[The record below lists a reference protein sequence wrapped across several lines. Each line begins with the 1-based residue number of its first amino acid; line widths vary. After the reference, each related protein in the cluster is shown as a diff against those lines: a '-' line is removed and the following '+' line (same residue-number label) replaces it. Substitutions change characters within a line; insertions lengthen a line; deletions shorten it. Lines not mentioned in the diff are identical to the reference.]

1 MNNDLNDI
9 FDSKQLEGN
18 PFKVPSGYFETLN
31 SRIMENVAKH
41 EKLQTKSEPVKAK
54 HVSMHPL
61 RWAAA
66 CICMLVIG
74 TSAFIFNSKYNESN
88 DVAATAQQYTA
99 SDDAFNQAAD
109 YTMLDNHDMYQM
121 LAEE

>member
-9 FDSKQLEGN
+9 FDRKQLEGN

-41 EKLQTKSEPVKAK
+41 AQKEEKPAQAK
-54 HVSMHPL
+54 RVSMHTL
-61 RWAAA
+61 RWTAA
-66 CICMLVIG
+66 CVCVIVLSASAILFASKFSDAQEVA
-74 TSAFIFNSKYNESN
+74 TSS
-88 DVAATAQQYTA
+88 QQTTT

-109 YTMLDNHDMYQM
+109 YAMLDNCDMYQM